1 MNLARSRTSLTALVF
16 LAGLQTLGAEQP
28 QLLDSQ
34 FNLPPGFHIY
44 KAADRSLTGGSYDLV
59 LDGEGRLLVGDGNA
73 VRRLEDTDGD
83 QVYDTSKVIATGL
96 GGRGPQGLV
105 VYGDHLYAVGG
116 DGVQL
121 YSGYKAGGSLKR
133 ERRLGKRFNTGGDHA
148 AHTLLRGLDGY
159 VYMVSGDGGG
169 IGERRHITEKSSPVI
184 YERTASV
191 FRFDPT
197 GKTWECVGAGGRN
210 PPSLGMNYLGE
221 FFSFDSDMEWHVDL
235 PWYRP
240 VRLNHWATGS
250 DQGWQGVGA
259 YPSYYL
265 DCLPGVLNVGRGS
278 PNWGIFYEHTQFPEK
293 YRDAFIACDY
303 LWKSA
308 TSGGYANPGRL
319 CAFELDRDGATWKAK
334 MTVFA
339 QAKQGAKD
347 HKGGR
352 INFALVDVDVAPDGS
367 ILLTDHNQGVWRIF
381 YDPAEKPAIKPIS
394 PAAGPA
400 EATIDGLLALP
411 QPMSEWCR
419 LREEA
424 ARKKIGAG
432 INDKLRAAA
441 LDKGRKTRQRL
452 RAIRLLSPGFK
463 TLSAAF
469 INSLAADSAIEV
481 RAQAAWLIGIR
492 GDLKEVPMAL
502 ELLEDKAPF
511 VRRRAAEA
519 LSRFGTESASGKL
532 ISRLDDEDRFVRY
545 AAMTAL
551 AHRPTKEFIQDA
563 LQHKSARV
571 WMRALVSG
579 NIRRESPEAPHVQE
593 VVERL
598 LAKPPAQKEDRLDFL
613 RVLNL
618 FKTQVAEN
626 KELAARVTP
635 YLLTGYPDADSEIRW
650 EQARVLSA
658 YQDPAAF
665 APLLAMLETE
675 KDPVTQFHL
684 ARMMA
689 NIPSGW
695 NDQESARFANWL
707 STTQRGWFSQF
718 QGKGRQFKGFWG
730 TVLNQ
735 IAQRHADGLGGLAD
749 RVVPGS
755 QLSGHILASIRNSKQ
770 AGPILVRLYNNA
782 KDEAGRKSV
791 LELLKQASHP
801 SIGKLLLS
809 KYKAAAEPAKK
820 DSLLAALCSQPLP
833 AGEEGIFITGLF
845 GKNADLVEQCANR
858 VARDGKTIDQ
868 YAAVV
873 STISSGKRKGAP
885 AVYHQVLDTMSRNPA
900 RAHSFGALLVSL
912 AGKTPPTHGSVP
924 KCIWTSTKQGNER
937 AWFSKKFNLDE
948 VPAKATLH
956 ITCDNVFTAWLNGR
970 KVTSSSN
977 WNAVKRM
984 KVRPALKKGE
994 NLITVEGAN
1003 QGGPGGLMAV
1013 LELSDSSGGALGMI
1027 ATNETWLAT
1036 QSPPAEWKTKG
1047 SAAGGNWRPPIDVSG
1062 PTANV
1067 TNLFARFLPGKGVS
1081 LVNSIA
1087 AMEFWQAW
1095 YLDEFNEPFVPPAPV
1110 KQNLKSADQVRALI
1124 AGTKKIEGNATN
1136 GRLAYLKAGCFA
1148 CHGGI
1153 KNKETTIFG
1162 PPLAGVT
1169 QRLNREE
1176 LADSLAFPSKAVAER
1191 FRAMQVVTSK
1201 GQVLSGFITENSDTH
1216 VTITD
1221 IKNKIHR
1228 IPKKEVRDLREQK
1241 TSLMPADLL
1250 GPLSDQEIRD
1260 LLTFLQEMK

>member
-1 MNLARSRTSLTALVF
+1 MNRAGFQPCLIILLSFVCLQALLAEPPR
-16 LAGLQTLGAEQP
+16 
-28 QLLDSQ
+28 LLDSQ

-73 VRRLEDTDGD
+73 VRRIEDTDGD
-83 QVYDTSKVIATGL
+83 QVYDTTKVIATGL

-121 YSGYKAGGSLKR
+121 YSGYKAGGALKR
-133 ERRLGKRFNTGGDHA
+133 ERRLGERFNTGGDHA
-148 AHTLLRGLDGY
+148 AHTLLRGLDGWI
-159 VYMVSGDGGG
+159 YMVSGDGGG

-197 GKTWECVGAGGRN
+197 GKTWECIGAGGRN

-240 VRLNHWATGS
+240 VRLNHWATGG

-278 PNWGIFYEHTQFPEK
+278 PNWGIFYEHTQFPQK

-339 QAKQGAKD
+339 QAKRGAKD
-347 HKGGR
+347 HKGRR

-367 ILLTDHNQGVWRIF
+367 LLLTDHNQGVWRIF

-394 PAAGPA
+394 PGPGPA
-400 EATIDGLLALP
+400 ESTIDGLLALP

-432 INDKLRAAA
+432 VADKLLTAA
-441 LDKGRKTRQRL
+441 LEKGRETRQRL
-452 RAIRLLSPGFK
+452 RAIRLLAPGFK
-463 TLSAAF
+463 KLPAGF
-469 INSLAADSAIEV
+469 INSLAVDGVTEI

-492 GDLKEVPMAL
+492 GDSSEIPAALK
-502 ELLEDKAPF
+502 LLDDSDPF

-519 LSRFGTESASGKL
+519 LSRFGTETANGKL

-551 AHRPTKEFIQDA
+551 AHRPTKEFIQEA
-563 LQHKSARV
+563 LRHESPRA
-571 WMRALVSG
+571 WMRALVAG
-579 NIRRESPEAPHVQE
+579 NIRRERPETPQVQE

-598 LAKPPAQKEDRLDFL
+598 LGKQPAQKEDRLDFL
-613 RVLNL
+613 RILNL
-618 FKTQVAEN
+618 FKAQVAEN
-626 KELAARVTP
+626 KDLAARVNR
-635 YLLTGYPDADSEIRW
+635 YLLGKYPDADSEIRW
-650 EQARVLSA
+650 EQARVLSS

-684 ARMMA
+684 ARMMS

-695 NDQESARFANWL
+695 NEQESARFANWL
-707 STTQRGWFSQF
+707 STTQKGWFSQF

-730 TVLNQ
+730 TVLGR
-735 IAQRHADGLGGLAD
+735 IAQHHADGLGGLAD

-755 QLSGHILASIRNSKQ
+755 QLSGHILASIRNSSQ
-770 AGPILVRLYNNA
+770 AGPILVRLYNDA
-782 KDEAGRKSV
+782 KDEDSRRRV

-801 SIGKLLLS
+801 SIGKLLLG
-809 KYKAAAEPAKK
+809 KFKAATDPGKK
-820 DSLLAALCSQPLP
+820 DALLAALCSQPLA

-845 GKNADLVEQCANR
+845 GKDAALVERCANR
-858 VARDGKTIDQ
+858 VARDGKTIDK
-868 YAAVV
+868 YASVV
-873 STISSGKRKGAP
+873 SSITSGKRKGES
-885 AVYHQVLDTMSRNPA
+885 AVYHQILDTMSRSPA
-900 RAHSFGALLVSL
+900 RANSFGALLVSL
-912 AGKTPPTHGSVP
+912 AGKTPPNHGAVP
-924 KCIWTSTKQGNER
+924 KCIWTSTKQDNER
-937 AWFSKKFNLDE
+937 VWFARKFNLDAA
-948 VPAKATLH
+948 PPKAVFH
-956 ITCDNVFTAWLNGR
+956 ITCDNVFTAWLNGKKIASGSDWG
-970 KVTSSSN
+970 KVSRVDT
-977 WNAVKRM
+977 RQF
-984 KVRPALKKGE
+984 LKKGE
-994 NLITVEGAN
+994 NLFAVECAN

-1013 LELSDSSGGALGMI
+1013 LELSDSSGGPLGMI

-1047 SAAGGNWRPPIDVSG
+1047 SSAGGSWRPPIDVSG
-1062 PTANV
+1062 PTSNV
-1067 TNLFARFLPGKGVS
+1067 TKLFTRFLPGKGVS
-1081 LVNSIA
+1081 LANSIA

-1095 YLDEFNEPFVPPAPV
+1095 YLASFNEPFVPPAPK
-1110 KQNLKSADQVRALI
+1110 KQNLKSSDQVRALI
-1124 AGTKKIEGNATN
+1124 AGTKKIEGNVTN
-1136 GRLAYLKAGCFA
+1136 GRLAYLKTGCFA

-1176 LADSLAFPSKAVAER
+1176 LADAIAFPSKLVAER
-1191 FRAMQVVTSK
+1191 FRAMQVVTSR

-1241 TSLMPADLL
+1241 TSLMPAGLL
-1250 GPLSDQEIRD
+1250 GPLNDQEIRN
-1260 LLTFLQEMK
+1260 LLAFLQEMK